1 MFGNK
6 NENQKV
12 ESQLET
18 VIGAESSFQGTLR
31 SKGSVRIDGK
41 IEGGVS
47 AEGVILGERGEVQG
61 DISARTVVVGG
72 KVTGNVHAT
81 ESLELLAKSQGS
93 LAICHAP
100 PALDLLKEPFL
111 KADCLMASEKAK
123 VIEVNVNGRYSLWVS
138 APLRQPRRSLPLL
151 MLQHLF

>member
-1 MFGNK
+1 MFRSNNGQDK
-6 NENQKV
+6 A
-12 ESQLET
+12 ESHLES

-41 IEGGVS
+41 IEGSVA

-81 ESLELLAKSQGS
+81 ESLELLSKCQVFGD
-93 LAICHAP
+93 LHAP
-100 PALDLLKEPFL
+100 QLLIAEGAIFEGS
-111 KADCLMASEKAK
+111 CLMASEKSK
-123 VIEVNVNGRYSLWVS
+123 IIEVNVNS
-138 APLRQPRRSLPLL
+138 
-151 MLQHLF
+151 